1 MCTGL
6 EAAAIVSAIASTAS
20 AAGAIDQGQR
30 EAQIARANA
39 SMAEQQAEDANR
51 RGGIEEEKQLAK
63 VRQIRAQQAAIM
75 GASNLDITTG
85 TPAAVLD
92 QTTTMG
98 TDDAITIRTNAARE
112 AFGYS
117 MESSNYRARAGMA
130 TASANA
136 GAFSTLLAGGARAYG
151 VYKGGK

>member
-6 EAAAIVSAIASTAS
+6 EAAAIASIVASTAS

-30 EAQIARANA
+30 EESIARANA
-39 SMAEQQAEDANR
+39 NMADQQAEDANR

-98 TDDAITIRTNAARE
+98 LQDAATIRANAARE

-117 MESSNYRARAGMA
+117 MESSNYRARGSMA